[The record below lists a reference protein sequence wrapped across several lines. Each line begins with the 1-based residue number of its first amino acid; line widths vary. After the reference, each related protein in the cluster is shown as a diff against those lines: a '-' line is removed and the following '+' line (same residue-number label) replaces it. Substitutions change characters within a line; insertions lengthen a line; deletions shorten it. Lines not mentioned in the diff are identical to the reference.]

1 MPTLGDLLAAEIKRV
16 LGHSG
21 LDAAWQRVRTYSQG
35 MRQG

>member
-1 MPTLGDLLAAEIKRV
+1 MATLGSLPAAEIKRV

-21 LDAAWQRVRTYSQG
+21 LDAAGQRVRTYSQG